1 MTEED
6 ITLQIETIL
15 YMCRWKLK
23 EQTYDCKKYK
33 EEIAL
38 NAKKKKQKKEVSKHI
53 SDNTIPWHL
62 LLEEERR

>member
-1 MTEED
+1 
-6 ITLQIETIL
+6 
-15 YMCRWKLK
+15 LK
-23 EQTYDCKKYK
+23 EQTYYCKKYK

-38 NAKKKKQKKEVSKHI
+38 NTKKKKQKKEVSKHI

>member
-1 MTEED
+1 M
-6 ITLQIETIL
+6 
-15 YMCRWKLK
+15 K

-53 SDNTIPWHL
+53 SDNTVPWHL

>member
-1 MTEED
+1 M
-6 ITLQIETIL
+6 
-15 YMCRWKLK
+15 K

-38 NAKKKKQKKEVSKHI
+38 NAKKKKQKKEVSKHRE
-53 SDNTIPWHL
+53 DNTNIPWHL